1 MDSQKMMIIVIAV
14 VAIAAAAAVWMY
26 MQRQRAL
33 RVRERFGP
41 EYERAVRETGA
52 PGKAVA
58 ALEERVK
65 RVEGFKIR
73 PLAPE
78 QARSFAREWQRVQG
92 LFVDDPDAA
101 VTSADRLL
109 TDVMADSGY
118 PIEDFDTRA
127 ADLSVDHPKV
137 VDNYRTARAF
147 ALKRQSGDAG
157 TEELRLAVL
166 NYRELFGDLLETT
179 KDRHSQRRAS

>member
-1 MDSQKMMIIVIAV
+1 M
-14 VAIAAAAAVWMY
+14 
-26 MQRQRAL
+26 
-33 RVRERFGP
+33 
-41 EYERAVRETGA
+41 
-52 PGKAVA
+52 
-58 ALEERVK
+58 
-65 RVEGFKIR
+65 
-73 PLAPE
+73 
-78 QARSFAREWQRVQG
+78 QG

-109 TDVMADSGY
+109 TEVMAARCY

-147 ALKRQSGDAG
+147 ALKRQRGEAG

-179 KDRHSQRRAS
+179 HGHSQRRAS